1 MQDKIEPTAS
11 EQAAWSKKL
20 EKLLA
25 AMPEGIEIIVDM
37 GSIAVMEAGF
47 FKREIYDSDVDMLGG
62 GGTLITKHA
71 LHEFKVDGQ
80 RVRPNSESI

>member
-1 MQDKIEPTAS
+1 MLTP
-11 EQAAWSKKL
+11 EQKAWSKKL

-62 GGTLITKHA
+62 GTLITKHA